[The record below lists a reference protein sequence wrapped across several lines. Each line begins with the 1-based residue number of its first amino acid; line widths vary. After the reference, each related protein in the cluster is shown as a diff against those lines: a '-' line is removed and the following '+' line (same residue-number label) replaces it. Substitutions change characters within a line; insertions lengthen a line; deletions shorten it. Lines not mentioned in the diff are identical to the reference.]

1 MNYLIKILNYLK
13 KERKPNKKI
22 RKVKYVMPDDDDYI
36 YDENDYIGGNDI
48 DEDDEMISNKKYS
61 DNENEPEQ
69 QKRKA

>member
-1 MNYLIKILNYLK
+1 MNYLMKILNYLK

-22 RKVKYVMPDDDDYI
+22 GKVKYVMPDDDDYI
-36 YDENDYIGGNDI
+36 YDENDYIGGNYI

>member
-1 MNYLIKILNYLK
+1 MEILNYLK

-22 RKVKYVMPDDDDYI
+22 GKVKYAMPDDDDYI

>member
-1 MNYLIKILNYLK
+1 
-13 KERKPNKKI
+13 
-22 RKVKYVMPDDDDYI
+22 MPDDDDYI